1 MESTSRWLADQIDD
15 FDENFT
21 AQELATAAVEREE
34 LMESVEGLFG
44 NTTSTM
50 FTLHDF
56 SRKLLRNYPAARET
70 LETERGIL
78 EDYLDDCLSRQLV
91 SEIPRMVARAIQL
104 EPMSIGPSPHA
115 DQNAYLR
122 EATRCYLHGLFN
134 ASVALSRSALE
145 QALSSKIPTL
155 FQTAA
160 GGDTLNTLIN
170 TARSSILKQAPEV
183 CNTADQVRKVTNG
196 IVHGKTCKERGA
208 FRVLKDTRDIIVYL
222 YRKKP

>member
-56 SRKLLRNYPAARET
+56 SRKLLSNYPAASEI

-78 EDYLDDCLSRQLV
+78 ERHLDDCWSRLLV

-104 EPMSIGPSPHA
+104 EPMSIVPNPHA
-115 DQNAYLR
+115 DQNPYLR
-122 EATRCYLHGLFN
+122 EATRCYLYGLFN

-145 QALSSKIPTL
+145 QALSSTIPTL
-155 FQTAA
+155 LQGAA
-160 GGDTLNTLIN
+160 GGDTLSALIK
-170 TARSSILKQAPEV
+170 TARRSILKQAPEV
-183 CNTADQVRKVTNG
+183 CNAADQVRKVANG
-196 IVHGKTCKERGA
+196 IVHGQTCKERAA
-208 FRVLKDTRDIIVYL
+208 FRVLKDTRGIIVYL
-222 YRKKP
+222 YRKNS

>member
-15 FDENFT
+15 FDGNFT
-21 AQELATAAVEREE
+21 AQELATDAVEREE

-44 NTTSTM
+44 NTTTTL
-50 FTLHDF
+50 FTSYHF
-56 SRKLLRNYPAARET
+56 SRKLLSSYPAASDA
-70 LETERGIL
+70 LETHRGIL
-78 EDYLDDCLSRQLV
+78 ERYLDDCLSRRLV

-104 EPMSIGPSPHA
+104 EPMSILPNPQA

-122 EATRCYLHGLFN
+122 EATRCYLYGLFN

-155 FQTAA
+155 LQRAA
-160 GGDTLNTLIN
+160 GGDTLSTLIN

-183 CNTADQVRKVTNG
+183 CNTADQVRKVANG
-196 IVHGKTCKERGA
+196 IVHGKTCKESGA

-222 YRKKP
+222 YRKNI